1 MTATNRG
8 RRLLL
13 QGLGALTLVAGGG
26 LVWRAWDQGVFSV
39 GEGPAY
45 QPWHDWREA
54 RPEGPLA
61 LAHAGILA
69 ANAHNTQPWRFRVE
83 AERIALFADA
93 ERHLGAFDPFRRE
106 LGLSLGCA
114 LENMVLAAEA
124 QGLEARVELPP
135 GRFALG
141 GPAEPGQ
148 PVAILHLAPGERRDS
163 ALFQAIPHRHTHR
176 GAYDPAQP
184 IEAALQAEMQALAA
198 ETPDLRLFLF
208 DGGFDSGQARERLGA
223 LLVSATE
230 AIVADREMAQDSARW
245 FRLDRRAVARHRD
258 GVTLDTAGLPP
269 LIEVAAKL
277 LPAPGPEE
285 ADRQW
290 LRATREVHVP
300 TAPLLGLIAVRDLYD
315 RPTTLEAGRLW
326 QRLHLWATTR
336 GLAAQP
342 LNMPPERVDREAEL
356 GLEPRTAAALAEITG
371 EAAWRP
377 TFAFRL
383 GRAERPA
390 RLSPRRPLAEVLDGG
405 APA

>member
-1 MTATNRG
+1 MTRTNRG
-8 RRLLL
+8 RRRLLR
-13 QGLGALTLVAGGG
+13 GLGALTLVAGGG

-54 RPEGPLA
+54 RPDGPLA

-93 ERHLGAFDPFRRE
+93 GRHLGAFDPFRRE

-184 IEAALQAEMQALAA
+184 VPPALQEEMQTLAG
-198 ETPDLRLFLF
+198 ERDDLRLFLF
-208 DGGFDSGQARERLGA
+208 DGGPAKARLGEI
-223 LLVSATE
+223 LVTATE
-230 AIVADREMAQDSARW
+230 EIVADHQMAMDSARW
-245 FRLDRRAVARHRD
+245 FRFDRRSFETHRD
-258 GVTLDTAGLPP
+258 GVTLDAVGLPP
-269 LIEVAAKL
+269 LINAAAKL
-277 LPAPGPEE
+277 LPAPGAEE

-290 LRATREVHVP
+290 LRATRDVHVA

-315 RPTTLEAGRLW
+315 QPVTLDAGRLW
-326 QRLHLWATTR
+326 QRLHLWATTQ

-356 GLEPRTAAALAEITG
+356 GLEPRTAAALAEVTG
-371 EAAWRP
+371 DAGWQP
-377 TFAFRL
+377 TFVFRL
-383 GRAERPA
+383 GRTERPA
-390 RLSPRRPLAEVLDGG
+390 RLSPRRPLAEVMETGSGG
-405 APA
+405 AAS